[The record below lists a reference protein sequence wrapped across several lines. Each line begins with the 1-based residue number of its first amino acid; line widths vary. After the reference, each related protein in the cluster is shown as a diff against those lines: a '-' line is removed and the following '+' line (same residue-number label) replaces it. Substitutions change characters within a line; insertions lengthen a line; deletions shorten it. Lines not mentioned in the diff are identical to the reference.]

1 MGRLRSGDIAVLGV
15 RAAIGGTL
23 FAHGAQKLFGWFG
36 GGGPEGTAAAFDDI
50 GHQPGHVTARVAG
63 VAETVGGAGLALGL
77 GTPAS
82 AAAVAGTMGVAAEL
96 HSPNGF
102 FNANG
107 GLEYPALIGLTA
119 MSIIVSGPGKV
130 SLDHATCHVL
140 DRPWMRAAAF
150 AAVVP
155 AVGVA
160 IARRRA
166 SLAAA
171 ERDTEL
177 AGSGA
182 AGQD

>member
-1 MGRLRSGDIAVLGV
+1 MGLRAGDLAVLGV
-15 RAAIGGTL
+15 RAALGGTL

-36 GGGPEGTAAAFDDI
+36 GGGPEGTAQAFDQM
-50 GHQPGHVTARVAG
+50 GHRPGHVTARAAG
-63 VAETVGGAGLALGL
+63 VAEAAGGAGLALGL
-77 GTPAS
+77 ATPAS

-140 DRPWMRAAAF
+140 DRPWMRAVAF

-155 AVGVA
+155 AVGVVV
-160 IARRRA
+160 ARRRA
-166 SLAAA
+166 ALAAA
-171 ERDTEL
+171 ERDSESG
-177 AGSGA
+177 GSGTA
-182 AGQD
+182 EQN